1 MSSYL
6 NIYVQPR
13 DSDKKLLISDYS
25 SCSEIFTI
33 FRENLNIPWTS
44 SDEYKQLTSQDVS
57 LIIDEL
63 KAQITKLTRRIT
75 EYEKFAGKNPEYI
88 EEILESKESV
98 EELMYQLHYFMYLK
112 YVVRGIEE
120 RDYLDFNGIFI
131 NIT

>member
-44 SDEYKQLTSQDVS
+44 SDEYKQLTAQDVS

-63 KAQITKLTRRIT
+63 KAQITKLNRRIT
-75 EYEKFAGKNPEYI
+75 EYEKFAGENPEYV
-88 EEILESKESV
+88 EEILENKESV

>member
-63 KAQITKLTRRIT
+63 KAQITKLNRRIT
-75 EYEKFAGKNPEYI
+75 EYEKFAGENPEYV
-88 EEILESKESV
+88 EEILENKESV

>member
-63 KAQITKLTRRIT
+63 KAQITKLNKRIT
-75 EYEKFAGKNPEYI
+75 EYEKFAGENPEYV
-88 EEILESKESV
+88 EEILENKESV